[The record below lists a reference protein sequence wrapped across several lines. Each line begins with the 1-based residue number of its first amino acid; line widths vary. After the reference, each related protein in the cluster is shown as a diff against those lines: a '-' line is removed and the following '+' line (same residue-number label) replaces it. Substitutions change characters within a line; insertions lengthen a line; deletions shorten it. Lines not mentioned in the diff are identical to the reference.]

1 MEKIG
6 YARTSRT
13 DENIENQ
20 ILAIRSKTGKD
31 AKIFMDAGISGR
43 ITAWDRPGFS
53 QMIDYMSKRNETDT
67 GKIEDLYVYELSRI
81 GRSMFETLDVV
92 NWLEKEKGIR
102 VRSVSPK
109 ESWMDSSEK
118 SIRDLMLAIFSWFAQ
133 QEREVLSQRTKEG
146 IARARHEGKHIGRPL
161 VVIDWDQ
168 VDTWRTPDKQGRKI
182 PYTAISRLLNV
193 GYSTL
198 MKYKK
203 EREKEKK
210 KGGSNGQK
218 TKDISRNNGK
228 KR

>member
-1 MEKIG
+1 MQKQKIG
-6 YARTSRT
+6 YARTSRP
-13 DENIENQ
+13 DESIENQ
-20 ILAIRSKTGKD
+20 ILAIRTKIGKD

-53 QMIDYMSKRNETDT
+53 QMIEYILANEENGENENSNSNSERIDN
-67 GKIEDLYVYELSRI
+67 LYVYELSRI
-81 GRSMFETLDVV
+81 GRTMFETLDVI
-92 NWLEKEKGIR
+92 NWLEKEKDVR

-146 IARARHEGKHIGRPL
+146 IARARSEGKHIGRPL
-161 VVIDWDQ
+161 VEIDWNQ
-168 VDTWRTPDKQGRKI
+168 VEMWRTPDKQGRKI
-182 PYTAISRLLNV
+182 PYTAISRLLDV

-203 EREKEKK
+203 EREKE
-210 KGGSNGQK
+210 GGKNK
-218 TKDISRNNGK
+218 
-228 KR
+228 